1 MEEKL
6 MKIKRLVSI
15 ILVLTLCLSVML
27 VSCTPGGNNN
37 NDDPMANVNKNPEN
51 DKKVISDN
59 LSEGSIGD
67 VLDQVE
73 AEATQVDFSELY
85 NEIAKLAFSSELDVE
100 TEWLDGILALSMK
113 DGVVAVDVSDEQ
125 TYMIIDPDFSVTTLS
140 SFGDGFWVE
149 SEQMIPDDGSTGVTG
164 GSLEEMLELPEGALE
179 TIKGFT
185 FPVLDENSITLEDNW
200 YVISDEYCK
209 DVATAVLDLIV
220 EISESYD
227 EAPSSD
233 EYDDA
238 REQILAAVDALD
250 LKIGFAVIGDNVV
263 GIKISVDANV
273 EELSEIFEDT
283 ASATPYAEEK
293 EEENI
298 KTDEKFKAEVELWLT
313 EDAANI
319 SSFKTTLD
327 IDIGG
332 GGAKGDISFDYNY
345 NEGLPSGM
353 SMKIDLEYAE
363 DEDDVSK
370 MKGDMSFG
378 ILYDEAEVCGVEV
391 DVDMSMT
398 NIAVG
403 GEYYETNTDEY
414 GEYVNC
420 MGDIEIDVSL
430 LVDLSKL
437 SQVNEKPV
445 SINADITTTG
455 KSLYYE
461 TYDYET
467 DEYTKSTDMSIFV
480 DAPSASDYNAA
491 VSIKGSATVTD
502 ENKIGVEFKVS
513 ADEETPVK
521 ITGTLNL
528 DDADD
533 IVLPSGLDSKTLA
546 EAYASIYASAE
557 EIADSLE
564 YDYDMWEIDGYY
576 IHDTESGLYAYISSY
591 GYVEYVGTVLPTD
604 EEFIDYYGNY
614 IEYGA

>member
-185 FPVLDENSITLEDNW
+185 FPELDENSITLEDNW

-233 EYDDA
+233 EYDEA

-293 EEENI
+293 EEENS

-363 DEDDVSK
+363 DEDDISK